1 MVVNSA
7 LTSLINSIRGNDE
20 TKIKKKKIKKKK
32 KKDKSEDNNMLN
44 DENIN

>member
-7 LTSLINSIRGNDE
+7 LSSLINSIRGSDE

-32 KKDKSEDNNMLN
+32 RVNKSEDSNMLN
-44 DENIN
+44 DENM